1 MTDGAWLK
9 NLPRKATTL
18 VLSLPLEGEMEELVY
33 VLALLISVVALFA
46 LLRLF
51 SISNDL
57 KAIREHICNVKTNS
71 DGLAS
76 AAKSGI
82 GPQGS

>member
-1 MTDGAWLK
+1 M
-9 NLPRKATTL
+9 
-18 VLSLPLEGEMEELVY
+18 LSFLEGIMDELVY

-57 KAIREHICNVKTNS
+57 KAIREHICSARV
-71 DGLAS
+71 DGDGPAW
-76 AAKSGI
+76 AAKSG
-82 GPQGS
+82 PQGS

>member
-1 MTDGAWLK
+1 
-9 NLPRKATTL
+9 
-18 VLSLPLEGEMEELVY
+18 MEELVY
-33 VLALLISVVALFA
+33 ILALLISVVALFA

-57 KAIREHICNVKTNS
+57 KAIREHICS
-71 DGLAS
+71 DKADAAS
-76 AAKSGI
+76 AAKSGT

>member
-1 MTDGAWLK
+1 
-9 NLPRKATTL
+9 
-18 VLSLPLEGEMEELVY
+18 MEELVY

-57 KAIREHICNVKTNS
+57 KAIREHICSAKANA
-71 DGLAS
+71 DALAS
-76 AAKSGI
+76 AANSGT

>member
-1 MTDGAWLK
+1 MTDSAWLK
-9 NLPRKATTL
+9 KPAFKSHYSGKISAF
-18 VLSLPLEGEMEELVY
+18 GGGMEELVY

-57 KAIREHICNVKTNS
+57 KAIREHICSGKT
-71 DGLAS
+71 DGM
-76 AAKSGI
+76 AAKSGT